1 MKQVRLGVFET
12 NSSSTH
18 SITLCNA
25 DSFEKWCNSN
35 LYWTGNVVNGD
46 LELLTKQEVFDKLR
60 EEYGRRE
67 WFKDTEDDLYDL
79 AFDEEYRT
87 VDTWKNKY
95 LEYFKESFTTPN
107 GDTVVAFGQY
117 GYD

>member
-46 LELLTKQEVFDKLR
+46 LELITEQEMFDKVR
-60 EEYGRRE
+60 EEYKDE
-67 WFKDTEDDLYDL
+67 VWFRDTEYDLYDL
-79 AFDEEYRT
+79 ALAEGYHT
-87 VDTWKNKY
+87 SKTWRNEY
-95 LEYFKESFTTPN
+95 LEFFKDMFTTSS

-117 GYD
+117 GYA